1 MTHGIGID
9 IIEIARI
16 RQALTKNPRFAE
28 RHFTP
33 WEREFCQSRRDWA
46 RPFAARFAAKEAVAK
61 ALGHSLSW
69 YDVEVRND
77 ERGKPLIFL
86 SGKAEELA
94 AGRRVLVS
102 LSHSL
107 HYAVAC
113 AILVDAED
121 APQQQV
127 AP

>member
-1 MTHGIGID
+1 MTDGIGVD

-16 RQALTKNPRFAE
+16 RQALAKNPRFAQ
-28 RHFTP
+28 RHFTA
-33 WEREFCQSRRDWA
+33 WEREFCQSRRDRA

-69 YDVEVRND
+69 LEVEVRND
-77 ERGKPLIFL
+77 PRGKPVIVLY
-86 SGKAEELA
+86 GRAKELA
-94 AGRRVLVS
+94 AGRRLLVS

-113 AILVDAED
+113 ALL
-121 APQQQV
+121 V
-127 AP
+127 APETGEEAQA

>member
-1 MTHGIGID
+1 MTHGIGVD

-16 RQALTKNPRFAE
+16 RQALAKNPRFAE

-33 WEREFCQSRRDWA
+33 WEREFCECRRDRA

-61 ALGHSLSW
+61 ALGHSLNW
-69 YDVEVRND
+69 LEVEVRND
-77 ERGKPLIFL
+77 VRGKPLVFL
-86 SGKAEELA
+86 YGKARELA
-94 AGRRVLVS
+94 AGRQLLIS

-113 AILVDAED
+113 ALVVGDSRVEEVRD
-121 APQQQV
+121 
-127 AP
+127 

>member
-1 MTHGIGID
+1 MTHGIGVD

-16 RQALTKNPRFAE
+16 RQALAKNPRFAE

-33 WEREFCQSRRDWA
+33 WEREFCQSRRDRA
-46 RPFAARFAAKEAVAK
+46 RPFAARFAAKEAAAK

-69 YDVEVRND
+69 LDVEVRND
-77 ERGKPLIFL
+77 ARGKPRLFL
-86 SGKAEELA
+86 YGKAKELA
-94 AGRRVLVS
+94 ASRRLLIS

-113 AILVDAED
+113 AVLVDAED
-121 APQQQV
+121 TPLSEPAP
-127 AP
+127 